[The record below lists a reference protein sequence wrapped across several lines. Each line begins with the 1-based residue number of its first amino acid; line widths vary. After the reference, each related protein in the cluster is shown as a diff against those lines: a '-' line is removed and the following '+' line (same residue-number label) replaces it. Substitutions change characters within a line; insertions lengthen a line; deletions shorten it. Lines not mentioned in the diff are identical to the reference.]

1 MSRATLE
8 APPVRSL
15 KRAIVGRPMASAEL
29 EETLLPKTL
38 ALPIFASDPLSSVA
52 YATES
57 ALVVLVAASVGA
69 AHLVFP
75 ISIAIAALLAI
86 VVASYRQ
93 TVQAYETSGGAYIV
107 AKDNLGTL
115 PSLVGAAAL
124 LTDYVLTVAVSIS
137 AGIFAVTSL
146 APSLEA
152 HKVLLSLGCL
162 GVIVL
167 VNLRGVRESG
177 LAFALPTYAFVASMF
192 ALVGVGLVKTLLG
205 QAPHAVVPHPVATG
219 AGSVTLFVLL
229 RAFSSGSTALTGVE
243 AIANGVNAFRRPHGR
258 NAATTLAILGAIAI
272 TLFLGVSYLAVHEH
286 ALPSQTA
293 SVVSQIA
300 RATFPAGSAAS
311 FLYYAVQ
318 ITTLLILVLAANTSF
333 QGFPRLAAL
342 LARDNFAPRQ
352 FTNLGDR
359 LVFSNGM
366 LVLAT
371 LAGLLI
377 WIYGANVNSLIHLYV
392 IGVFTAFTLSQ
403 AGMVRYWK
411 RVREPGWRYRA
422 LVNGVGATATGIVAA
437 IVIVTKFAAGA
448 WLVIVAIPL
457 LVLAFYGIR
466 RHYRGI
472 ARRLHAGADAVVAA
486 PPPRN
491 STLLLV
497 ESIDEATAEALW
509 FTEQTGNGYRAIHV
523 PARGTD
529 PGIKPRWFRFTDE
542 RSHLEVLDGSLG
554 VTEAVLE
561 QVWRLPR
568 GESSFVTVVIPELF
582 QRPSLL
588 EVFRHPRALLLK
600 LRLLAEPG
608 VVVADVPALVGA
620 DAAPRERAV
629 VRVLVSGVNA
639 SSMRAV
645 NYARTL
651 GIKDTR
657 AVNFAF
663 SSEEAEELRREWA
676 AHGPRIP
683 LELDDAPYRDIGT
696 PLRAYLHD
704 LTSDGRTEVVLVMP
718 ELVVRGLSRALHNQ
732 KALYLKRLLL
742 VEPHVILASSR
753 TSSCAD
759 QQGLTPKGSVP
770 TTVDGTVPV
779 RGQSL
784 SAVNRDEQRNDQDRD
799 DVRDLD
805 HRVDR
810 GAGGVLV
817 GIADRVAG
825 DRGCVGL

>member
-1 MSRATLE
+1 MTLE
-8 APPVRSL
+8 APPVRTL
-15 KRAIVGRPMASAEL
+15 KRAIVGRPMASGEL

-57 ALVVLVAASVGA
+57 ALVVLVAASAGA
-69 AHLVFP
+69 AHFVFP
-75 ISIAIAALLAI
+75 ISIAIAALLA
-86 VVASYRQ
+86 VVIASYRQ

-107 AKDNLGTL
+107 AKDNLGTF

-124 LTDYVLTVAVSIS
+124 LTDYVLTVAVSIA

-162 GVIVL
+162 AVIVF

-177 LAFALPTYAFVASMF
+177 LAFALPTYAFVTAMF
-192 ALVGVGLVKTLLG
+192 VLVGVGLAKSFLG
-205 QAPHAVVPHPVATG
+205 EAPHAVVPHPVATG
-219 AGSVTLFVLL
+219 AGGVTLFVLL

-243 AIANGVNAFRRPHGR
+243 AIANGVNAFRRPQGR
-258 NAATTLAILGAIAI
+258 NAATTLGILGAIAI

-286 ALPSQTA
+286 ARPSGTA

-311 FLYYAVQ
+311 VLYYAVQ
-318 ITTLLILVLAANTSF
+318 VTTLLILVLAANTSF

-377 WIYGANVNSLIHLYV
+377 WIYHANVNSLIHLYV

-422 LVNGVGATATGIVAA
+422 AVNGVGAAATGVVAA

-457 LVLAFYGIR
+457 LVLACYGIR

-497 ESIDEATAEALW
+497 ESIDEATADALW
-509 FTEQTGNGYRAIHV
+509 FTEQMGDGFRAIHV

-529 PGIKPRWFRFTDE
+529 PGIKPRWFRFSDE

-582 QRPSLL
+582 RRRSLF

-608 VVVADVPALVGA
+608 VVVADVPALAGA
-620 DAAPRERAV
+620 DEAPPERAV

-663 SSEEAEELRREWA
+663 SAEEGEEMRREWV

-683 LELDDAPYRDIGT
+683 LDLDDAPYRDIGT
-696 PLRAYLHD
+696 PLRTYLRR
-704 LTSDGRTEVVLVMP
+704 LTEGGRTEVVLVMP
-718 ELVVRGLSRALHNQ
+718 ELVVRGPSRALHNQ

-742 VEPHVILASSR
+742 FEPHVILAS
-753 TSSCAD
+753 
-759 QQGLTPKGSVP
+759 VP
-770 TTVDGTVPV
+770 YQLM
-779 RGQSL
+779 R
-784 SAVNRDEQRNDQDRD
+784 
-799 DVRDLD
+799 
-805 HRVDR
+805 
-810 GAGGVLV
+810 
-817 GIADRVAG
+817 
-825 DRGCVGL
+825 

>member
-1 MSRATLE
+1 MSRATLD
-8 APPVRSL
+8 APAVRPL
-15 KRAIVGRPMASAEL
+15 KRAIVGRPMASGEL
-29 EETLLPKTL
+29 EDTLLPKTL

-57 ALVVLVAASVGA
+57 ALVVLVAASAGA

-107 AKDNLGTL
+107 AKDNLGTF

-146 APSLEA
+146 APSLEP
-152 HKVLLSLGCL
+152 HKVILSLGCL
-162 GVIVL
+162 AIIVF
-167 VNLRGVRESG
+167 VNLRGIRESG

-192 ALVGVGLVKTLLG
+192 ALVGVGLAKSLLG
-205 QAPHAVVPHPVATG
+205 QTPHAVVPHPVASG
-219 AGSVTLFVLL
+219 AGAVTLFVLL

-258 NAATTLAILGAIAI
+258 NAAATLGILGAIAI
-272 TLFLGVSYLAVHEH
+272 TLFLGVSYLAVQEH

-300 RATFPAGSAAS
+300 RATFPAGSPAS

-318 ITTLLILVLAANTSF
+318 VTTLLILVLAANTSF

-422 LVNGVGATATGIVAA
+422 LVNGVGATATGVVAA

-497 ESIDEATAEALW
+497 ESIDEATGDALW
-509 FTEQTGNGYRAIHV
+509 FAEKTGGFRAIHV

-529 PGIKPRWFRFTDE
+529 PGIKPRWFRFSDE

-582 QRPSLL
+582 RRPSLL
-588 EVFRHPRALLLK
+588 EVFKHPRALLLK

-608 VVVADVPALVGA
+608 VVVADVPALAGA
-620 DAAPRERAV
+620 DEAPPERAV

-651 GIKDTR
+651 GIQDTR

-663 SSEEAEELRREWA
+663 SAEEAEVMRREWT

-696 PLRAYLHD
+696 PLRAYLRD
-704 LTSDGRTEVVLVMP
+704 LTENGRTEVVLVLP
-718 ELVVRGLSRALHNQ
+718 ELVVRGLSRTLHNQ

-742 VEPHVILASSR
+742 FEPHVILAS
-753 TSSCAD
+753 
-759 QQGLTPKGSVP
+759 VP
-770 TTVDGTVPV
+770 YQLL
-779 RGQSL
+779 R
-784 SAVNRDEQRNDQDRD
+784 
-799 DVRDLD
+799 
-805 HRVDR
+805 
-810 GAGGVLV
+810 
-817 GIADRVAG
+817 
-825 DRGCVGL
+825 

>member
-1 MSRATLE
+1 MSHARLE
-8 APPVRSL
+8 QPPVRTL
-15 KRAIVGRPMASAEL
+15 KRAIVGRPMASGEI

-57 ALVVLVAASVGA
+57 ALVVLIAASAGA

-86 VVASYRQ
+86 VLASYRQ
-93 TVQAYETSGGAYIV
+93 TVQAYETSGGAYVV
-107 AKDNLGTL
+107 AKDNLGTF

-124 LTDYVLTVAVSIS
+124 LTDYVLTVAVSIA
-137 AGIFAVTSL
+137 AGIFAITSL
-146 APSLEA
+146 VPSLET

-162 GVIVL
+162 AIIVF

-177 LAFALPTYAFVASMF
+177 LAFALPTYAFVAAMF
-192 ALVGVGLVKTLLG
+192 ALVGVGLAKTLLG
-205 QAPHAVVPHPVATG
+205 ETPQAVVPHPAAAG
-219 AGSVTLFVLL
+219 AGGVTLFVLL

-258 NAATTLAILGAIAI
+258 NAATTLAVLGGIAI
-272 TLFLGVSYLAVHEH
+272 TLFVGVSYLAVQEH

-300 RATFPAGSAAS
+300 RATFPPGSAAG

-318 ITTLLILVLAANTSF
+318 VTTLLILVLAANTSF

-342 LARDNFAPRQ
+342 LARDDFAPRQ

-392 IGVFTAFTLSQ
+392 IGVFTAFTISQ

-422 LVNGVGATATGIVAA
+422 LVNGVGATATGVVAA

-448 WLVIVAIPL
+448 WLVIVAIPV
-457 LVLAFYGIR
+457 LVIACYGIR

-497 ESIDEATAEALW
+497 ESIDEATADALW
-509 FTEQTGNGYRAIHV
+509 FTEQMGDGFRAIHV
-523 PARGTD
+523 PTRGTD
-529 PGIKPRWFRFTDE
+529 PGIKPRWFRFSDE
-542 RSHLEVLDGSLG
+542 RSHLELLDGSLG
-554 VTEAVLE
+554 ISEAVLE

-568 GESSFVTVVIPELF
+568 GESSFVTVVLPELF
-582 QRPSLL
+582 RRPSLL

-608 VVVADVPALVGA
+608 VVVADVPALAGA
-620 DAAPRERAV
+620 DQAPPERAL

-663 SSEEAEELRREWA
+663 SAEEGAELRGEWA

-683 LELDDAPYRDIGT
+683 LEIDEAPYRDIGT
-696 PLRAYLHD
+696 PLRAYLGG
-704 LTSDGRTEVVLVMP
+704 LTEDGRTKVILVMP

-742 VEPHVILASSR
+742 FEPHVILAS
-753 TSSCAD
+753 
-759 QQGLTPKGSVP
+759 VP
-770 TTVDGTVPV
+770 YQLM
-779 RGQSL
+779 R
-784 SAVNRDEQRNDQDRD
+784 
-799 DVRDLD
+799 
-805 HRVDR
+805 
-810 GAGGVLV
+810 
-817 GIADRVAG
+817 
-825 DRGCVGL
+825 

>member
-1 MSRATLE
+1 MTLE
-8 APPVRSL
+8 APPVRTL
-15 KRAIVGRPMASAEL
+15 KRAIVGRPMASGEL

-57 ALVVLVAASVGA
+57 ALVVLVAASAGA
-69 AHLVFP
+69 AHFVFP
-75 ISIAIAALLAI
+75 ISIAIAALLA
-86 VVASYRQ
+86 VVIASYRQ

-107 AKDNLGTL
+107 AKDNLGTF

-124 LTDYVLTVAVSIS
+124 LTDYVLTVAVSIA

-162 GVIVL
+162 AVIVF

-177 LAFALPTYAFVASMF
+177 LAFALPTYAFVTAMF
-192 ALVGVGLVKTLLG
+192 VLVGVGLAKSFLG
-205 QAPHAVVPHPVATG
+205 EAPHAVVPHPVATG
-219 AGSVTLFVLL
+219 AGGVTLFVLL

-243 AIANGVNAFRRPHGR
+243 AIANGVNAFRRPQGR
-258 NAATTLAILGAIAI
+258 NAATTLGILGAIAI

-286 ALPSQTA
+286 ARPSGTA

-311 FLYYAVQ
+311 VLYYAVQ
-318 ITTLLILVLAANTSF
+318 VTTLLILVLAANTSF

-377 WIYGANVNSLIHLYV
+377 WIYHANVNSLIHLYV

-422 LVNGVGATATGIVAA
+422 AVNGVGAAATGVVAA

-457 LVLAFYGIR
+457 LVLACYGIR

-497 ESIDEATAEALW
+497 ESIDEATADALW
-509 FTEQTGNGYRAIHV
+509 FTEQMGDGFRAIHV

-529 PGIKPRWFRFTDE
+529 PGIKPRWFRFSDE

-582 QRPSLL
+582 RRRSLF

-608 VVVADVPALVGA
+608 VVVADVPALAGA
-620 DAAPRERAV
+620 DEAPPERAV

-663 SSEEAEELRREWA
+663 SAEEGEEMRREWV

-683 LELDDAPYRDIGT
+683 LDLDDAPYRDIGT
-696 PLRAYLHD
+696 PLRTYLRR
-704 LTSDGRTEVVLVMP
+704 LVLVMP
-718 ELVVRGLSRALHNQ
+718 ELVVRGPSRALHNQ

-742 VEPHVILASSR
+742 FEPHVILAS
-753 TSSCAD
+753 
-759 QQGLTPKGSVP
+759 VP
-770 TTVDGTVPV
+770 YQLM
-779 RGQSL
+779 R
-784 SAVNRDEQRNDQDRD
+784 
-799 DVRDLD
+799 
-805 HRVDR
+805 
-810 GAGGVLV
+810 
-817 GIADRVAG
+817 
-825 DRGCVGL
+825 